1 VAFACHL
8 IALAVHSTVATLAVH
23 STVASDVIEFIL
35 LVLAVVACWQ
45 AASRAYGYARRF
57 WRLMGVAFGL
67 YAVGQVLATYYDS
80 VLHASL
86 LEWWPSDVFFLYH
99 AAPMVIALF
108 LADDSADSRV
118 YRWQHWL
125 DFLQIGIVS
134 FSAYLFF
141 LYLPMRTVQRAPDLN
156 SLYWWVF
163 TWRNFI
169 VALTFVLRA
178 VFTQSRLVKSL
189 FGRMAISWCC
199 SACVI
204 RFSCICKPGKACN
217 SEPGTS
223 CCGPS
228 PGYSSFGWRRA
239 GLRRSRL
246 IPR

>member
-1 VAFACHL
+1 MPTSRKILVASAAALACHFV
-8 IALAVHSTVATLAVH
+8 ALAFHSALA
-23 STVASDVIEFIL
+23 SGIIEFAL
-35 LVLAVVACWQ
+35 LLLATAACFE
-45 AASRAYGYARRF
+45 AAARAEGFARRF
-57 WRLMGVAFGL
+57 WRLMGVAFAM
-67 YAVGQVLATYYDS
+67 YAAGQVLATYYDS

-86 LEWWPSDVFFLYH
+86 LEWWPSDVLFLYH

-108 LADDSADSRV
+108 LADDSTDSRV

-141 LYLPMRTVQRAPDLN
+141 LYLPMRTAQRAADLN

-189 FGRMAISWCC
+189 FGRMAIFL
-199 SACVI
+199 VL
-204 RFSCICKPGKACN
+204 
-217 SEPGTS
+217 
-223 CCGPS
+223 
-228 PGYSSFGWRRA
+228 FGVCD
-239 GLRRSRL
+239 
-246 IPR
+246 